1 MAMALI
7 LPKGIV
13 VNSDQ
18 INENI
23 NRIAAK
29 PLDQEDIA
37 RVWKVYTTTKRR
49 LLDPTAERLE
59 NYWWR
64 IWYSDRK
71 YLDATTIARLF
82 AHISDGPTFLPLRGP
97 PNRVEGATKNT
108 RVQHEPRASSAAAP
122 QQPSTGMTT
131 ATSSSKTASKSPAPM
146 PHPILKKTRGP
157 STSGPRPTARFISPH
172 ESEHEGHTSS
182 ISPNSHVVVQPP
194 SPDLRDAKPE
204 KKGGGTS
211 SKKKPGFSASKK
223 KRPVIVRRQSS
234 QTSQSSVENAARD
247 AEAQAATGARSSLE
261 APPAKIQS
269 RFQEKFSLSPE
280 KSVKNQ
286 STKKRAGDSKRTS
299 PRKPSL
305 SKASS
310 VKSRVRPSQL
320 YGVAVSTGDPG
331 PSTQSGRIQK
341 KPEHPIEKV
350 QLVPEKGEELEMQRI
365 LLAEANAR
373 AQSKGK
379 QERER
384 PQDPGSEH
392 FQVLHKSLRSKSAG
406 NISSS
411 EGMEAIRLI
420 HNGPKGAPCLAPT
433 LADAT
438 GRVDIGI
445 CELNTVQLS
454 ATPVQEEKGK
464 GKEGEESR
472 QADMFAKIHV
482 QPVQAAPAADPLSR
496 SKSQLTLLLRQDKEK
511 TSKIKHESEKGKNKN

>member
-1 MAMALI
+1 MALI

-82 AHISDGPTFLPLRGP
+82 AHISDGPTFVPLRGP
-97 PNRVEGATKNT
+97 PNRVEEATQNA
-108 RVQHEPRASSAAAP
+108 RIQHGPRASSAATP
-122 QQPSTGMTT
+122 QQPITGMTT
-131 ATSSSKTASKSPAPM
+131 ATSSSTASRSPAPM

-194 SPDLRDAKPE
+194 SPDLRDARPE

-211 SKKKPGFSASKK
+211 SKKKAGFSASKK

-247 AEAQAATGARSSLE
+247 AEAQAATGARSSLDD
-261 APPAKIQS
+261 PPAKSQS

-280 KSVKNQ
+280 KSVKNH
-286 STKKRAGDSKRTS
+286 STKKRTGESKRAS
-299 PRKPSL
+299 PRKLSL

-310 VKSRVRPSQL
+310 VKSRVGPSRIS
-320 YGVAVSTGDPG
+320 GVAVSTGDPG
-331 PSTQSGRIQK
+331 PSTQSGRIENI
-341 KPEHPIEKV
+341 PEHPTEKV
-350 QLVPEKGEELEMQRI
+350 QLALEKGEELEMQRI

-384 PQDPGSEH
+384 PQDSGSEH

-411 EGMEAIRLI
+411 EGMDAIRLI

-438 GRVDIGI
+438 GQVDIGK
-445 CELNTVQLS
+445 CEANTVQLS

-464 GKEGEESR
+464 GKEGKETR
-472 QADMFAKIHV
+472 QVDMFAKIHV
-482 QPVQAAPAADPLSR
+482 QPVQAAPAADSLSR

-511 TSKIKHESEKGKNKN
+511 TSRIRHESEKGKSKK